1 MLSKLI
7 PELALAGLMRSAV
20 TPVLSEIRL
29 TANAI
34 AEAVVPLTND
44 RVWTPRIAADFQRN
58 ALGHGAGA
66 ELKIGELGAA
76 DDVDVDRHGRVACR
90 DWPGRSTAN

>member
-7 PELALAGLMRSAV
+7 PESGIGGVDQVAV

-34 AEAVVPLTND
+34 ADAVVPLTND
-44 RVWTPRIAADFQRN
+44 SV
-58 ALGHGAGA
+58 
-66 ELKIGELGAA
+66 
-76 DDVDVDRHGRVACR
+76 
-90 DWPGRSTAN
+90 